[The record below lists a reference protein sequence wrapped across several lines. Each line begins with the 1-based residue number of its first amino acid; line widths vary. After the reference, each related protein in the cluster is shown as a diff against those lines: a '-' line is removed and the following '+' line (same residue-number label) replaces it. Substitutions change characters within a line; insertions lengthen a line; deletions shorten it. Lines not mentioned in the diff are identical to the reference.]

1 MFMMEDEDRLVSLR
15 AEPRLE
21 PADCIEVFDLILRAE
36 DNWCWSRD
44 CVEERSVLRLC
55 RSRFAEWCYCLLR
68 LLPERALP
76 SISLRRGPPPR
87 PLVFIG

>member
-21 PADCIEVFDLILRAE
+21 PADCIDMFDLMLLAE
-36 DNWCWSRD
+36 DRWCCIRD

-55 RSRFAEWCYCLLR
+55 KSRFAEWCCCLLR
-68 LLPERALP
+68 LVPEIALP
-76 SISLRRGPPPR
+76 SISLRRWPPPR
-87 PLVFIG
+87 PLAFVG